1 MPQTAKRTDYVLQLC
16 VMSDV
21 CEDLCG
27 VEKRR
32 LQQFVVHRA
41 KKMWVGFPVLE
52 EIFCTFTFT
61 YTLTPFV

>member
-1 MPQTAKRTDYVLQLC
+1 
-16 VMSDV
+16 MSDV